1 MEQKTKD
8 FIVEPYVGDPENL
21 INRTL
26 YQNEF
31 ENISKAYAAV
41 GAVEKISVGINTN
54 SFYKVSLDLGQS
66 FPDGSTSL
74 TYGDFSIHPKL
85 ARYIRIQFFPLLGP

>member
-1 MEQKTKD
+1 M
-8 FIVEPYVGDPENL
+8 GDPENL
-21 INRTL
+21 VNRTL

-54 SFYKVSLDLGQS
+54 SFYKVSLDGQS
-66 FPDGSTSL
+66 FPRWINKFNL
-74 TYGDFSIHPKL
+74 W
-85 ARYIRIQFFPLLGP
+85 